1 MAAISLKIKFRV
13 LLSRNHGAQYQL
25 RLNEYCKP
33 GQRRIASNKLLFPT
47 QFNSEFNPR
56 SHSWTKYIYHRS
68 RHNPPVCFASTMT
81 LSYSQYKI
89 ESHLLG
95 HSGGGEIQ
103 QIRQTS
109 TEIRECSSHP
119 GHLIL
124 LNQQTELCVIIIIL
138 TALAAAGHMRAQSVR
153 S

>member
-13 LLSRNHGAQYQL
+13 LLSLNHGAQYQL

-33 GQRRIASNKLLFPT
+33 SQRRIASNKLLFPA
-47 QFNSEFNPR
+47 QFNSEFNSR
-56 SHSWTKYIYHRS
+56 SHSWAKYIYHRS

-95 HSGGGEIQ
+95 HSGGG
-103 QIRQTS
+103 RYS
-109 TEIRECSSHP
+109 KFVRLSECSSYP

-124 LNQQTELCVIIIIL
+124 LNQQTKLCVINIIL